1 MDCAVLPVGVG
12 ARGKIKVLQVHTLPV
27 ISGSGI
33 NTLLT
38 MIGLDKNKYEV
49 EFACAPGGALV
60 DEVVNWGI
68 KFHPIRNFVQRI
80 SIYDDLMALFELI
93 SLMRRQ
99 RYDIVH
105 THNSKAGFIGRLA
118 ARITEVPIVVH
129 TIHGFAFHE
138 FEKPPRQ
145 ILFILLERFAARFA
159 DKLITVSEPLKQW
172 GLRLGI
178 GKKEQYI
185 TIYDGIE
192 INRFILDVN
201 IGQKR
206 QEFGIKAADLVVGV
220 VSKLWEGKGHRCIL
234 QAAQKVVKK
243 VPDVRFMFVGE
254 GYLRKELE
262 ELTQKLG
269 LSDYVIFTG
278 FRTDVPEVT
287 AIFDIAIL
295 ASFYEGLG
303 RVLLEAM
310 VLGKPVIATRVGGIV
325 DVVEDGETGILVA
338 PNDADALAK
347 ALIRLLKDGEL
358 RMRMGEAGRAK
369 IDAKFSARV
378 MVNQIQK
385 VYEELLIKKKMGGII
400 TKRGKQ

>member
-1 MDCAVLPVGVG
+1 L
-12 ARGKIKVLQVHTLPV
+12 K
-27 ISGSGI
+27 
-33 NTLLT
+33 
-38 MIGLDKNKYEV
+38 GLDKSRFEV
-49 EFACAPGGALV
+49 EFACAPGGDLI
-60 DEVVNWGI
+60 DEVVKQGV

-80 SIYDDLMALFELI
+80 SIYDDLMALFELVL
-93 SLMRRQ
+93 LMRRQ

-118 ARITEVPIVVH
+118 ARIAGMPIVVH

-201 IGQKR
+201 VGQKR

-243 VPDVRFMFVGE
+243 VPDVKFMFVGE

-262 ELTQKLG
+262 QLVQKLG

-278 FRTDVPEVT
+278 FRTDIPQIT
-287 AIFDIAIL
+287 AIFDIAVL

-325 DVVEDGETGILVA
+325 DVVDDGKTGILVP
-338 PNDADALAK
+338 PNDSEALAQ
-347 ALIRLLKDGEL
+347 ALIKLLLDGEL
-358 RMRMGEAGRAK
+358 RRRMGEAGRAK
-369 IDAKFSARV
+369 IDAKFSART
-378 MVNQIQK
+378 MVSQIEK
-385 VYEELLIKKKMGGII
+385 VYEELIGERTYTDGKMMHPDKKGIH
-400 TKRGKQ
+400 TDKRRIHTDDRYKKDAHRWDSP